1 MNVLPRYTPGST
13 NANPVITS
21 YDALAQRIRRQMG
34 EPLVNVEIANE
45 QIYDNIAQAMEFFT
59 KYAGYTEEFLVFD
72 SKLYTRGVGIN
83 VATLINQTAEMYKS
97 ETPGL
102 SAGYDYD
109 MSSYRR
115 VLDCFAFTYG
125 ETTGINTLFTL
136 EQAMAQQIYS
146 SYMVNG
152 GFGFDLVTWE
162 TLKGFIDTRNK
173 VLAMTPHYR
182 FDPKNQ
188 ILRIIPEPIPEQTY
202 LGVVGCYLER
212 PIKDIINE
220 RWIYRYALALS
231 KITVG
236 NVRGKFS
243 GTNLFGGGQVNYNDF
258 MSQGIQERDALESE
272 LKNTYED
279 VTGAMFFIGAIMKT
293 LIPAAG
299 IALSFLNSII

>member
-13 NANPVITS
+13 NANPVIKT
-21 YDALAQRIRRQMG
+21 YDGLAQRIRRQMG

-45 QIYDNIAQAMEFFT
+45 QIYDCIAQAMEFFT

-72 SKLYTRGVGIN
+72 SKLYQKGKGIR
-83 VATLINQTAEMYKS
+83 VDTLINQTQEMYS
-97 ETPGL
+97 SFTSGV

-109 MSSYRR
+109 MGSYRR

-146 SYMVNG
+146 SYMVGN
-152 GFGFDLVTWE
+152 FGFDLTTWE
-162 TLKGFIDTRNK
+162 VLKGFIDTRNK

-182 FDPKNQ
+182 FDPKTQ

-202 LGVVGCYLER
+202 MGVVGCYLEK

-220 RWIYRYALALS
+220 RWVYRYALALS
-231 KITVG
+231 KIVVG

-243 GTNLFGGGQVNYNDF
+243 GTNLFGGGSVNYNDF
-258 MSQGIQERDALESE
+258 MSQGVSERDALENE

-279 VTGAMFFIGAIMKT
+279 VTGAMFFIG
-293 LIPAAG
+293 
-299 IALSFLNSII
+299 

>member
-1 MNVLPRYTPGST
+1 MNVLPRYTSGST
-13 NANPVITS
+13 NFNSVITS

-45 QIYDNIAQAMEFFT
+45 QIYDNIAQAMEYFT

-72 SKLYTRGVGIN
+72 SKKYTKGVGIN
-83 VATLINQTAEMYKS
+83 VATLINQTEEMYKS
-97 ETPGL
+97 QTPGL

-109 MSSYRR
+109 LNSYRR
-115 VLDCFAFTYG
+115 VLDCFSFTYG

-146 SYMVNG
+146 SYMVGN
-152 GFGFDLVTWE
+152 FGFDLISWE
-162 TLKGFIDTRNK
+162 ILKGFIDTRTK
-173 VLAMTPHYR
+173 VLAMTPHFR

-212 PIKDIINE
+212 PVKDLINE
-220 RWIYRYALALS
+220 RWIYRYALALC

-236 NVRGKFS
+236 NVRGKYG
-243 GTNLFGGGQVNYNDF
+243 GTNLFGGGQVNYSDF
-258 MSQGIQERDALESE
+258 MSQGITERDTLENE

-279 VTGAMFFIGAIMKT
+279 VTGAMFFIG
-293 LIPAAG
+293 
-299 IALSFLNSII
+299 

>member
-1 MNVLPRYTPGST
+1 MNVLPRYTSGST
-13 NANPVITS
+13 NFNSVITS
-21 YDALAQRIRRQMG
+21 YDSLAQRIRRQMG

-45 QIYDNIAQAMEFFT
+45 QIYDCIAQAMEYFT

-72 SKLYTRGVGIN
+72 SKKYIRGQGID
-83 VATLINQTAEMYKS
+83 VATLINQTPEMYKS
-97 ETPGL
+97 MTPGL

-109 MSSYRR
+109 LNSYRR

-125 ETTGINTLFTL
+125 ETTGINTLFTM

-146 SYMVNG
+146 SYMVGN
-152 GFGFDLVTWE
+152 FGFDLITWE

-182 FDPKNQ
+182 FDPKSQ
-188 ILRIIPEPIPEQTY
+188 ILRIIPEPISEQTY

-212 PIKDIINE
+212 PVKDLINE

-231 KITVG
+231 KIVVG
-236 NVRGKFS
+236 NVRGKFG
-243 GTNLFGGGQVNYNDF
+243 GTNLFGGGQVNYQDF
-258 MSQGIQERDALESE
+258 MSQGIAERDALENE

-279 VTGAMFFIGAIMKT
+279 VTGAMFFIG
-293 LIPAAG
+293 
-299 IALSFLNSII
+299 

>member
-1 MNVLPRYTPGST
+1 MNVLPRYTSGST
-13 NANPVITS
+13 NFNSIITS

-45 QIYDNIAQAMEFFT
+45 QIYDCIAQAMEFFT

-72 SKLYTRGVGIN
+72 SKKYTRGVGID
-83 VATLINQTAEMYKS
+83 VATLINQTPEMYKS
-97 ETPGL
+97 LTPGL

-109 MSSYRR
+109 LNSYRR
-115 VLDCFAFTYG
+115 VLDCFSFTYG

-146 SYMVNG
+146 SYMVGN
-152 GFGFDLVTWE
+152 FGFDLVTWE
-162 TLKGFIDTRNK
+162 VLKGFIDTRNK

-182 FDPKNQ
+182 FDPKSQ
-188 ILRIIPEPIPEQTY
+188 ILRILPEPILEQSY

-212 PIKDIINE
+212 PVKDLINE

-231 KITVG
+231 KIVVG
-236 NVRGKFS
+236 NVRGKFG
-243 GTNLFGGGQVNYNDF
+243 GTNLFGGGQVNYQDF
-258 MSQGIQERDALESE
+258 MSQGIAERDALENE

-279 VTGAMFFIGAIMKT
+279 VTGAMFFIG
-293 LIPAAG
+293 
-299 IALSFLNSII
+299 

>member
-1 MNVLPRYTPGST
+1 MNVLPRYTSGST
-13 NANPVITS
+13 NFNSVITS
-21 YDALAQRIRRQMG
+21 YDSLAQRIRRQMG

-45 QIYDNIAQAMEFFT
+45 QIYDCIAQAMEYFT
-59 KYAGYTEEFLVFD
+59 KYAGYTEEFLIFD
-72 SKLYTRGVGIN
+72 SLKYVRGVGMD
-83 VATLINQTAEMYKS
+83 VATLINQTPEMYKS
-97 ETPGL
+97 QTPGL

-109 MSSYRR
+109 LNSYRR

-146 SYMVNG
+146 SYMIGN
-152 GFGFDLVTWE
+152 FGFDLITWE

-188 ILRIIPEPIPEQTY
+188 ILRIIPEPIPDQSY
-202 LGVVGCYLER
+202 LGVVGCYIER
-212 PIKDIINE
+212 PVKDLINE

-231 KITVG
+231 KIIVG
-236 NVRGKFS
+236 NVRGKFG
-243 GTNLFGGGQVNYNDF
+243 GTNLFGGGQVNYQDF
-258 MSQGIQERDALESE
+258 MSQGIAERDALEQE

-279 VTGAMFFIGAIMKT
+279 VTGAMFFIG
-293 LIPAAG
+293 
-299 IALSFLNSII
+299 

>member
-13 NANPVITS
+13 NLNSKIDS
-21 YDALAQRIRRQMG
+21 YDSLAQRIRRQMG

-45 QIYDNIAQAMEFFT
+45 QIYDSIAQAMEYYT

-72 SKLYTRGVGIN
+72 SKIYERGVGIK
-83 VATLINQTAEMYKS
+83 VDTLINETAEMYKS
-97 ETPGL
+97 ETAGL

-109 MSSYRR
+109 LESYRR

-125 ETTGINTLFTL
+125 ETTGINTLFTM
-136 EQAMAQQIYS
+136 EQAMSQQIYS
-146 SYMVNG
+146 SYMIGN
-152 GFGFDLVTWE
+152 FGFDLITWE

-173 VLAMTPHYR
+173 VLAMTPHFR
-182 FDPKNQ
+182 FDPKRQ
-188 ILRIIPEPIPEQTY
+188 ILRIIPEPISEQTY
-202 LGVVGCYLER
+202 MGVVGCYIER

-220 RWIYRYALALS
+220 RWVYRYSLALS

-258 MSQGIQERDALESE
+258 MSQGIQERDALEAE
-272 LKNTYED
+272 LKNSYED
-279 VTGAMFFIGAIMKT
+279 QTPAMFFLG
-293 LIPAAG
+293 
-299 IALSFLNSII
+299 

>member
-1 MNVLPRYTPGST
+1 MNVLPRYTSGST
-13 NANPVITS
+13 NFNSVITS

-45 QIYDNIAQAMEFFT
+45 QIYDNIAQAMEYFT

-72 SKLYTRGVGIN
+72 SKKYTKGVGIN
-83 VATLINQTAEMYKS
+83 VATLINQTEEMYKS
-97 ETPGL
+97 QTPGL

-109 MSSYRR
+109 LNSYRR
-115 VLDCFAFTYG
+115 VLDCFSFTYG

-146 SYMVNG
+146 SYMVGN
-152 GFGFDLVTWE
+152 FGFDLVSWE
-162 TLKGFIDTRNK
+162 ILKGFIDTRTK
-173 VLAMTPHYR
+173 VLAMTPHFR

-202 LGVVGCYLER
+202 LGIVGCYLER
-212 PIKDIINE
+212 PVKDLINE

-243 GTNLFGGGQVNYNDF
+243 GTNLFGGGQVNYSDF
-258 MSQGIQERDALESE
+258 MSQGIAERDTLENE

-279 VTGAMFFIGAIMKT
+279 VTGAMFFIG
-293 LIPAAG
+293 
-299 IALSFLNSII
+299 

>member
-1 MNVLPRYTPGST
+1 MNVLPRYTSGST
-13 NANPVITS
+13 NFNSIITS

-72 SKLYTRGVGIN
+72 SRKYTRGVGLN
-83 VATLINQTAEMYKS
+83 VATLINQTPEMYKS
-97 ETPGL
+97 QTVGL

-109 MSSYRR
+109 LESYRR
-115 VLDCFAFTYG
+115 VLDCFSFTYG

-146 SYMVNG
+146 SYMVGN
-152 GFGFDLVTWE
+152 FGFDLTTWE
-162 TLKGFIDTRNK
+162 VLKGFIDTRNK

-188 ILRIIPEPIPEQTY
+188 NLRIIPEPIPEQTY
-202 LGVVGCYLER
+202 LGVVGCYIER
-212 PIKDIINE
+212 PIKDLINE
-220 RWIYRYALALS
+220 RWIYRYSLALC
-231 KITVG
+231 KIVVG

-243 GTNLFGGGQVNYNDF
+243 GTNLFGGGSVNYNDF
-258 MSQGIQERDALESE
+258 MSQGIQERDALEVE

-279 VTGAMFFIGAIMKT
+279 VTGAMFFIG
-293 LIPAAG
+293 
-299 IALSFLNSII
+299 

>member
-13 NANPVITS
+13 NLKHKIDS
-21 YDALAQRIRRQMG
+21 YDTLAQRIRRQMG

-45 QIYDNIAQAMEFFT
+45 QIYDNIAQAMEYYT

-72 SKLYTRGVGIN
+72 SKIYVRGVGIT
-83 VATLINQTAEMYKS
+83 VDKLINQTAEMYKS
-97 ETPGL
+97 STPGL

-109 MSSYRR
+109 LESYRR
-115 VLDCFAFTYG
+115 VLDCFSFTYG

-136 EQAMAQQIYS
+136 EQAMSQQIYS
-146 SYMVNG
+146 SYMIGN
-152 GFGFDLVTWE
+152 FGFDLVTWE
-162 TLKGFIDTRNK
+162 TLKGFIDTRTK

-202 LGVVGCYLER
+202 MGVVGCYIER

-220 RWIYRYALALS
+220 RWIYRYSLALS

-236 NVRGKFS
+236 NVRGKYS
-243 GTNLFGGGQVNYNDF
+243 GTNLFGGGSVNYSDF
-258 MSQGIQERDALESE
+258 MSQGIQERDALEAE
-272 LKNTYED
+272 LKTSMED
-279 VTGAMFFIGAIMKT
+279 QTPPMFFLG
-293 LIPAAG
+293 
-299 IALSFLNSII
+299 

>member
-1 MNVLPRYTPGST
+1 MNVLPRYTTGST
-13 NANPVITS
+13 NFNSVITS

-72 SKLYTRGVGIN
+72 SKIYTRGVGIN

-97 ETPGL
+97 QTPGL

-109 MSSYRR
+109 LNSYRR
-115 VLDCFAFTYG
+115 VLDCFSFTYG

-146 SYMVNG
+146 SYMVGN
-152 GFGFDLVTWE
+152 FGFDLVTWE
-162 TLKGFIDTRNK
+162 VLKGFIDTRNK

-202 LGVVGCYLER
+202 MGIVGCYLER
-212 PIKDIINE
+212 PVKDIINE

-243 GTNLFGGGQVNYNDF
+243 GTNLFGGGQVNYSDF
-258 MSQGIQERDALESE
+258 MSQGITERDALENE

-279 VTGAMFFIGAIMKT
+279 VTGAMFFIG
-293 LIPAAG
+293 
-299 IALSFLNSII
+299 

>member
-13 NANPVITS
+13 NANSIITS

-45 QIYDNIAQAMEFFT
+45 QIYDNIATAMEYFT

-72 SKLYTRGVGIN
+72 SKLYQKGKGIK
-83 VATLINQTAEMYKS
+83 VDTLINQTQEMYTS
-97 ETPGL
+97 FTAGV

-109 MSSYRR
+109 LEAYRR

-146 SYMVNG
+146 SYMIGN
-152 GFGFDLVTWE
+152 FGFDLITWE
-162 TLKGFIDTRNK
+162 VLKGFIDTRNK
-173 VLAMTPHYR
+173 VLAMTPHFR
-182 FDPKNQ
+182 FDAKNQ

-202 LGVVGCYLER
+202 MGIVGCYIER

-231 KITVG
+231 KITVA
-236 NVRGKFS
+236 NVRGKYS
-243 GTNLFGGGQVNYNDF
+243 GTNLFGGGNVNYGDF
-258 MSQGIQERDALESE
+258 LNQGIAERDALEAE
-272 LKNTYED
+272 LKTSYED
-279 VTGAMFFIGAIMKT
+279 QTPAQFFIG
-293 LIPAAG
+293 
-299 IALSFLNSII
+299 

>member
-1 MNVLPRYTPGST
+1 MNVLPRYTSGST
-13 NANPVITS
+13 NFNSVITS

-45 QIYDNIAQAMEFFT
+45 QIYDCIAQAMEFFT

-72 SKLYTRGVGIN
+72 SKKYTRGVGID
-83 VATLINQTAEMYKS
+83 VATLINQTPEMYKS
-97 ETPGL
+97 LTPGL

-109 MSSYRR
+109 LNSYRR
-115 VLDCFAFTYG
+115 VLDCFSFTYG

-146 SYMVNG
+146 SYMVGN
-152 GFGFDLVTWE
+152 FGFDLVTWE
-162 TLKGFIDTRNK
+162 VLKGFIDTRNK

-182 FDPKNQ
+182 FDPKSQ
-188 ILRIIPEPIPEQTY
+188 ILRILPEPILEQSY

-212 PIKDIINE
+212 PVKDLINE

-231 KITVG
+231 KIVVG
-236 NVRGKFS
+236 NVRGKFG
-243 GTNLFGGGQVNYNDF
+243 GTNLFGGGQVNYQDF
-258 MSQGIQERDALESE
+258 MSQGIAERDALENE

-279 VTGAMFFIGAIMKT
+279 VTGAMFFIG
-293 LIPAAG
+293 
-299 IALSFLNSII
+299 

>member
-13 NANPVITS
+13 NANSVIKS

-45 QIYDNIAQAMEFFT
+45 QIYDNIATAMEFFT

-72 SKLYTRGVGIN
+72 SKLYQKGKGIK
-83 VATLINQTAEMYKS
+83 VDTLINQTQEMYS
-97 ETPGL
+97 SFTTGM

-109 MSSYRR
+109 LDAYRR
-115 VLDCFAFTYG
+115 VLDCFSYTYG

-146 SYMVNG
+146 SYMVGN
-152 GFGFDLVTWE
+152 FGFDLITWE

-173 VLAMTPHYR
+173 VLAMTPHFR

-202 LGVVGCYLER
+202 MGVVGCYIER

-220 RWIYRYALALS
+220 RWIYRYTLALC
-231 KITVG
+231 KITVS

-243 GTNLFGGGQVNYNDF
+243 GTNLFGGGSVNYNDF
-258 MSQGIQERDALESE
+258 LQQGISERDALEAE
-272 LKNTYED
+272 LKNSYED
-279 VTGAMFFIGAIMKT
+279 QTPAMFFIG
-293 LIPAAG
+293 
-299 IALSFLNSII
+299 